1 MGISALPW
9 KAISPEAADGTRAID
24 KEVSAME
31 DPGITRLDIDRYR
44 RSLNLN
50 LDAATRAKT
59 LELIAEAE
67 ARLAALRRRE
77 QPRMNPVRQPPTES

>member
-1 MGISALPW
+1 
-9 KAISPEAADGTRAID
+9 
-24 KEVSAME
+24 ME

-44 RSLNLN
+44 RSLSLN

-67 ARLAALRRRE
+67 ARLAA
-77 QPRMNPVRQPPTES
+77 MQPPERPRTNAAPQPPEEG

>member
-1 MGISALPW
+1 MGISALLW

-24 KEVSAME
+24 KGMVAME

-44 RSLNLN
+44 RSLSLN
-50 LDAATRAKT
+50 LDAASRAKT

-67 ARLAALRRRE
+67 ARLAALRPRE
-77 QPRMNPVRQPPTES
+77 QPRMNPVRQPTAES